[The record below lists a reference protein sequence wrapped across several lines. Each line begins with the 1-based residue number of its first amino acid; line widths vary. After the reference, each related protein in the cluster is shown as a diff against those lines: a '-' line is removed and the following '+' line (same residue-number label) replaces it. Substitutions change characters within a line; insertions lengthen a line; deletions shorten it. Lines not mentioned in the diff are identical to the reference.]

1 MDLETYIM
9 FLEASME
16 ESRMVLDENLGWVF
30 YPCENAIE
38 EGLNRSM
45 AWICFV
51 VDVVIHLKSVTTA
64 KNVVI

>member
-16 ESRMVLDENLGWVF
+16 ESRMVLDEGLGWVF

-38 EGLNRSM
+38 EGLGRSM
-45 AWICFV
+45 A
-51 VDVVIHLKSVTTA
+51 
-64 KNVVI
+64 